1 MYSVYAV
8 FDSSYAFTGNARQ
21 ASFGVEAD
29 AALECHALSFALAD
43 EVQFKGGEFRIV
55 RARLLASGAIGLA
68 PGKEKIAGNVK
79 LKFVTGGEDASG
91 SFDLS
96 FVKWDEWVDQD
107 LCIGVTDSAVGKDCE
122 LAVIKSGTT
131 FTCDDFNIDAA
142 YSGETVV
149 PMLELEIDAKRDS
162 VTRRMSHGYIQN
174 KFDI

>member
-1 MYSVYAV
+1 MYRVYAV
-8 FDSSYAFTGNARQ
+8 LNSSYTFTGSARQ

-43 EVQFKGGEFRIV
+43 KVQFKGGQFRIV
-55 RARLLASGAIGLA
+55 RARLSASGAIGLA

-91 SFDLS
+91 SFELS
-96 FVKWDEWVDQD
+96 FAKWEEWVDQD
-107 LCIGVTDSAVGKDCE
+107 LRIGVTDSAVGKDCE

-142 YSGETVV
+142 YVGQTVV
-149 PMLELEIDAKRDS
+149 PMLELEIECDG
-162 VTRRMSHGYIQN
+162 VIPVV
-174 KFDI
+174 